1 MIYDFLYRPRKIL
14 TQLRSAK
21 SELEGLRLS
30 MLPSAIRYDTDKVQS
45 SPRDLMPEY
54 AEKIDDLQNRIKE
67 LTNQYVTAQDA
78 ITDKAIH
85 LDGMEQEVIMLRY
98 VAHKTW
104 NEIAME
110 LNRTERWMFII
121 HKHAVKH
128 LEKMFPE
135 L

>member
-1 MIYDFLYRPRKIL
+1 MIYDFLYKPRNIL

-30 MLPSAIRYDTDKVQS
+30 MLPSAIRYDIDKVIS
-45 SPRDLMPEY
+45 SPVDPMPKY
-54 AEKIDDLQNRIKE
+54 AERIDELQRKIKE
-67 LTNQYVTAQDA
+67 LTDQYVKAQDA

-110 LNRTERWMFII
+110 LNRSERWMFII